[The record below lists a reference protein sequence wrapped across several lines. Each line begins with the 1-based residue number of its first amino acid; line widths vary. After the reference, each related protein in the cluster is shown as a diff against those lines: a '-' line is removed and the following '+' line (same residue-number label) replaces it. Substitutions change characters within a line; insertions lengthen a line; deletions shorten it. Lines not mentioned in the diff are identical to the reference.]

1 MIEPSAPFHS
11 APARPPCIRSIRPGI
26 RRGRLGVSTVPDDGL
41 VTLQSSHDVATTLE
55 RLTAALEAK
64 GVRVFARI
72 DHAAGAASVGLAL
85 RPTTLVIFGNP
96 AAGTPLMQAAQTVG
110 IDLPLK
116 ALVWQDAQG
125 VVHLTYNDPAW
136 IAARHGLDGGA
147 DQAVAAIAAGLS
159 AFARHATDA

>member
-1 MIEPSAPFHS
+1 M
-11 APARPPCIRSIRPGI
+11 
-26 RRGRLGVSTVPDDGL
+26 PDHGL

-85 RPTTLVIFGNP
+85 RPATLVIFGNP

-116 ALVWQDAQG
+116 ALVWQDAR
-125 VVHLTYNDPAW
+125 AW
-136 IAARHGLDGGA
+136 
-147 DQAVAAIAAGLS
+147 
-159 AFARHATDA
+159 FA